1 MRGCPPIHLMLLA
14 IAFALVA
21 VPLAQLTGRARPLTE
36 EVAGDRQSVKGVD
49 EHPEEEHVHEVPVLI
64 RLRFAHR
71 PERVSLMAGET
82 ELLKDLSWAESQAVA
97 EVTLEIGHEGEE
109 YLLEATW
116 PEGTP
121 DTALTVELEPD
132 GLDSKSETRWSEE
145 GEVSDLLT
153 FQW

>member
-21 VPLAQLTGRARPLTE
+21 VPLAQLTGNARPPTE
-36 EVAGDRQSVKGVD
+36 KAAGDRQSVQGMD
-49 EHPEEEHVHEVPVLI
+49 DHPEEDHVHGVSVLI

-82 ELLKDLSWAESQAVA
+82 ELLKELVWSETQALA
-97 EVTLEIGHEGEE
+97 EVSLEIGHEGEE

-132 GLDSKSETRWSEE
+132 GLDLKSETRWSEE
-145 GEVSDLLT
+145 SAVSDLLT
-153 FQW
+153 FHW

>member
-1 MRGCPPIHLMLLA
+1 MRGFPPIHLMLLA

-21 VPLAQLTGRARPLTE
+21 VPLVQLTGKATTAVE
-36 EVAGDRQSVKGVD
+36 ATVGGGQTVQGMD
-49 EHPEEEHVHEVPVLI
+49 EHPEGEHVHEVPVQI

-71 PERVSLMAGET
+71 PERVSLKAGET
-82 ELLKDLSWAESQAVA
+82 ELLEALVWNETQAVA

-121 DTALTVELEPD
+121 ETAVTVELEPD
-132 GLDSKSETRWSEE
+132 GLDMKSETRWSEV

-153 FQW
+153 FHW